1 MKKLFRRTFGR
12 ARVKFKLWL
21 RKKQF
26 IRTYAEVT
34 GYETKAMAICRKL
47 ISHPNSKFTIAPLS
61 QKRYIVNKSLGLFI
75 IIDENKVEITN
86 HVYHYVITLSFSD
99 SLKIIKAFNDKVEC
113 ERSQYESEIKSNI
126 QNTLN
131 KILDKI
137 MSETDGN

>member
-1 MKKLFRRTFGR
+1 MKRLIRRL
-12 ARVKFKLWL
+12 RVKFKLWL
-21 RKKQF
+21 RKTDF
-26 IRTYAEVT
+26 IRTHKEVS

-61 QKRYIVNKSLGLFI
+61 QKKYIVNKPLGLFI
-75 IIDENKVEITN
+75 IIDDTKVEITN
-86 HVYHYVITLSFSD
+86 HVYHYVINLTMVD
-99 SLKIIKAFNDKVEC
+99 ALKIIKAFNDKVEC
-113 ERSQYESEIKSNI
+113 ERNQYEAEIKSNI

>member
-1 MKKLFRRTFGR
+1 MKRLIRRL
-12 ARVKFKLWL
+12 RVKIKLWL
-21 RKKQF
+21 RKTDF
-26 IRTYAEVT
+26 IGTHKEVS

-61 QKRYIVNKSLGLFI
+61 QKKYIVNKPLGLFI
-75 IIDENKVEITN
+75 IIDDTKVEITN
-86 HVYHYVITLSFSD
+86 HVYHYVINLTMVD
-99 SLKIIKAFNDKVEC
+99 ALKIIKAFNDKVEC
-113 ERSQYESEIKSNI
+113 ERNQYEAEIKSNI

>member
-1 MKKLFRRTFGR
+1 MKRLFKRL
-12 ARVKFKLWL
+12 RVKFKLWL
-21 RKKQF
+21 RQAEF
-26 IRTYAEVT
+26 IRTHKEVT

-47 ISHPNSKFTIAPLS
+47 INHPNSKFTIAPLS

-75 IIDENKVEITN
+75 IIDENRVEITN
-86 HVYHYVITLSFSD
+86 HVYHYVIFLGLKD
-99 SLKIIKAFNDKVEC
+99 SLKIIKTFNDKVEC
-113 ERSQYESEIKSNI
+113 ERTQYESEIKSNI

>member
-1 MKKLFRRTFGR
+1 MKRLIRRL
-12 ARVKFKLWL
+12 RVKLKLWL
-21 RKKQF
+21 RKTDF
-26 IRTYAEVT
+26 IGTYKEVS

-61 QKRYIVNKSLGLFI
+61 QKKYIVNKPLGLFI
-75 IIDENKVEITN
+75 IIDDTNVEITN
-86 HVYHYVITLSFSD
+86 HVYHYVINLTMVD
-99 SLKIIKAFNDKVEC
+99 ALKIIKAFNDKVEC
-113 ERSQYESEIKSNI
+113 ERNQYEAEIKSNI